1 MGRLEYQGHIMT
13 RFKLPIAVHVF
24 LLHSGCVL
32 LLQRQNTGFEDG
44 NYGLPAGH
52 LEPGESATHAAIREC
67 REEVG
72 IELDPT
78 DLRPIGVTH
87 YTSPTGDGVD
97 FFFTATQW
105 RGVPRACAECSAV
118 KWYPLDALPSN
129 AIPFVRR
136 AIEKQLIAGDW
147 FDEDGWK

>member
-1 MGRLEYQGHIMT
+1 MT

-24 LLHSGCVL
+24 VLRSGSVL

-44 NYGLPAGH
+44 NYGPPGGH
-52 LEPGESATHAAIREC
+52 LERGESVTQAAIREC

-87 YTSPTGDGVD
+87 YTSPTGEGVD
-97 FFFTATQW
+97 FFFTATRW
-105 RGVPRACAECSAV
+105 SGTPIACAECSDV
-118 KWYPLDALPSN
+118 TWYPLDALPSN
-129 AIPFVRR
+129 TVSFIRR
-136 AIEKQLIAGDW
+136 AIKLQLVAGNW
-147 FDEDGWK
+147 FDEDGWN